1 MLRIRLWPI
10 LNVLLLIGSMPAV
23 AQVTVDL
30 HALQALPESG
40 SAAPAPRRIVPQPPR
55 PSPPRSA
62 VEVPATPSVSGRAS
76 GTASTGGTTA
86 PAPSAALPPGTAAA
100 APPAVPPALPQ
111 QVPATASIAPVPAP
125 AEPAAPPPPPPV
137 SDTATTKAE
146 PENRGLRLLF
156 GAGSADLN
164 PDSAAAVKQLA
175 TSTPTSDAVTFNVTA
190 FATGNRDDP
199 STARRLSLSRAMAV
213 RSALMSDGIASAR
226 IYVKALGEAYGSG
239 PADRADI
246 AVLGANADSGSAAA
260 AK

>member
-40 SAAPAPRRIVPQPPR
+40 SLAPAPRRIVPQPPR

-62 VEVPATPSVSGRAS
+62 VEAPTTPSASARGS
-76 GTASTGGTTA
+76 GTASAGGTTA
-86 PAPSAALPPGTAAA
+86 PAPLAAPPAGTAAV

-125 AEPAAPPPPPPV
+125 AAPTAPPPPPPV

-146 PENRGLRLLF
+146 PESKGLRLLF

-199 STARRLSLSRAMAV
+199 STARRLSRFRAQWRYA
-213 RSALMSDGIASAR
+213 AR
-226 IYVKALGEAYGSG
+226 
-239 PADRADI
+239 
-246 AVLGANADSGSAAA
+246 
-260 AK
+260 